1 MVMTIRKTIS
11 NLLDQFGRPWRQ
23 EKQPEKRPL
32 AAAPILDSIREYV
45 SGGLTP
51 KKLSSLL
58 KAADAGDVSHQAEL
72 FDQMEEK
79 DAHLLGEA
87 EKRRNAILDV
97 EFQVEPASDDKRDAD
112 VAEFVQEY
120 FDNTTDWDDTLVT
133 LQDSVGKGFS
143 ALEINW
149 DISEGQA
156 IPKDLEFIEQKRF
169 RFADSNGHLLKYPL
183 LLSDNDPMGAE
194 IPPWK
199 ILFHRYGGKAGHATR
214 SGIYRV
220 CTWMF
225 LFRNYALK
233 DWLIFLEVF
242 GMPLRLGKFDSGA
255 NKEDKDALV
264 TAIRSLGSD
273 AAGII
278 SKNTEIEFIEAVKSG
293 GTKENPYR
301 GMLEFC
307 AKEISK
313 ALLGQTLTADVGDV
327 GSYAAA
333 NTHNEVRLDLAK
345 ADTKAVAATT
355 RYQLI
360 RPMVGFNFGWE
371 TPVPGYKAIWN
382 EREDLKN
389 LSEVYKTVISFGQP
403 VAAEHV
409 SDRFG
414 IPLPEKDQTVL
425 QPVSGGMSGL
435 TTKTPNPAQDAR
447 TRTGAGKS
455 PYITAK
461 NDTGA
466 QFDAEQQE
474 IEELADDSLN
484 MATEA
489 WNGIDGPLK
498 KLIAATS
505 SLEELRDRI
514 FEVYKDM
521 DPADLEELMRNAL
534 VTAALGGAADA
545 SKSRVPRIKRKG

>member
-1 MVMTIRKTIS
+1 MVMAIS

-23 EKQPEKRPL
+23 EKKPEERPL
-32 AAAPILDSIREYV
+32 AVAPILDSVREYV
-45 SGGLTP
+45 SAGLTP
-51 KKLSSLL
+51 RKLASLL

-72 FDQMEEK
+72 FEQMEEK

-97 EFQVEPASDDKRDAD
+97 EFQVEPASDDKRDVE
-112 VAEFVQEY
+112 VAEFVEDY
-120 FDNTTDWDDTLVT
+120 FDNTTDWDDTLVA

-156 IPKDLEFIEQKRF
+156 LPKGIDFIEQKRF

-183 LLSDNDPMGAE
+183 LLSDDDPMGAE
-194 IPPWK
+194 IPSWK
-199 ILFHRYGGKAGHATR
+199 ILFHRYGGKAGHAAK

-220 CTWMF
+220 CTWMY

-233 DWLIFLEVF
+233 DWLIFLEVY
-242 GMPLRLGKFDSGA
+242 GMPLRLGKYDSGA
-255 NKEDKDALV
+255 NKEDKDAL
-264 TAIRSLGSD
+264 TAAIRSLGSD

-293 GTKENPYR
+293 GSKENPYR

-345 ADTKAVAATT
+345 ADTKAVAATA
-355 RYQLI
+355 RFQLA
-360 RPMVGFNFGWE
+360 RPIVGFNFGWD
-371 TPVPGYKAIWN
+371 TPVPEYRAIWN
-382 EREDLKN
+382 EREDLKT
-389 LSEVYKTVISFGQP
+389 LSEVYKNVISFGQP

-414 IPLPEKDQTVL
+414 IPLPDEDETVL
-425 QPVSGGMSGL
+425 QPISSGGMLGL
-435 TTKTPNPAQDAR
+435 AAKTPNLPKAAR
-447 TRTGAGKS
+447 KRIGAIDLS
-455 PYITAK
+455 YIAAK

-466 QFDAEQQE
+466 QFDAYQQE
-474 IEELADDSLN
+474 IEDLADDSLN
-484 MATEA
+484 MAAEA
-489 WNGIDGPLK
+489 WSGIDGPVR
-498 KLIAATS
+498 KLIAAST
-505 SLEELRDRI
+505 SLEELRNRI

-534 VTAALGGAADA
+534 VTAALAGAGDA
-545 SKSRVPRIKRKG
+545 SKSRAQRVKRRR